1 LLASILGACCGVS
14 GKEIEMTEPIKPEE
28 TPEQTV
34 KDCLTV
40 GSPPPAAVVA
50 YLESRRLVRLFDELG
65 TVRWMGAD
73 DGWDRAIEAVR
84 ARIQEEYQRV
94 LTWQAQVEKS
104 ETITSDLLQNLQEPK

>member
-1 LLASILGACCGVS
+1 
-14 GKEIEMTEPIKPEE
+14 MTDPIKPDA

-34 KDCLTV
+34 KNCLAV
-40 GSPPPAAVVA
+40 ASPPPAAVIA

-65 TVRWMGAD
+65 TVRWIGAD

-104 ETITSDLLQNLQEPK
+104 EIICEELLGNCREPKP